1 LSQRGEDDV
10 GMAGEGVSGEARTA
24 CLSGRPGLL
33 DLLQTFGFD
42 SLDRE
47 TSDGEFVELTHEVE
61 KTGRCEAVACLTMN
75 QARGG
80 GRIKG
85 RQQEC
90 AMCRTAAARSF
101 AE

>member
-1 LSQRGEDDV
+1 
-10 GMAGEGVSGEARTA
+10 MADAGVSGEARTA
-24 CLSGRPGLL
+24 GLSGRPGLL

-42 SLDRE
+42 PLDRE
-47 TSDGEFVELTHEVE
+47 TLNGEFVELTYEVE
-61 KTGRCEAVACLTMN
+61 KTGRCEGVACLTMN

-90 AMCRTAAARSF
+90 AMGRTAAARSF